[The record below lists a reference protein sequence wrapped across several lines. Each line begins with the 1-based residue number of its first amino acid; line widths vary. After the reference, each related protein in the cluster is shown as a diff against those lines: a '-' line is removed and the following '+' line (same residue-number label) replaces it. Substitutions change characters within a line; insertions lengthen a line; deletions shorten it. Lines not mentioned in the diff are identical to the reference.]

1 MIEQPLELTPEQEGK
16 VEAIVAQRDVF
27 RAALDVSDTGTGK
40 TLCAVEV
47 AKRLEPATTLIVG
60 PAKPQIVAAW
70 KKTFAR
76 QGVELPFKRIDSK
89 HLGHFDDIRAGVP
102 GVYYVGRE
110 YLGLSD
116 YNAKNIEK
124 GKENLLPWSKAKPD
138 FVVYDEVQSA
148 SNRKSGRA
156 KAMWSLRNAGFKL
169 AMSATPQ
176 GNRFEGL
183 WSICRW
189 LWWNV
194 EDPSRVPL
202 SHDKRDWLFVE
213 GSFHRWKA
221 RWCIV
226 QNSWIHDRY
235 GRLQEIETI
244 VSEKQPGA
252 FLRSL
257 PCVVGLPADKKPV
270 DTRIVECELTHKQ
283 REIYDSLQY
292 ELITEIE
299 GGLLVASLPIVKL
312 VRLRQVALGEPCM
325 VYDPDIDM
333 DRVTFD
339 PDCPS
344 RKLDMLN
351 TLIEKLHPR
360 DKVLVFTSSQ
370 RFANAIAHR
379 VCAKTAL
386 YTGAQSAKARS
397 EAFAGF
403 TAGDVQV
410 LLCTVGAAAEGLDG
424 LQRVC
429 HVEVWLDEDL
439 NGMLCEQAKG
449 RLNRMGQP
457 AERIIRY
464 YFQARDTM
472 DDGTF
477 QRLAQ
482 QAENN
487 RSVLNK

>member
-1 MIEQPLELTPEQEGK
+1 MIEQSLELTPEQLEK
-16 VEAIVAQRDVF
+16 VEAIVAQRDGF

-60 PAKPQIVAAW
+60 PAKPQIVSAW
-70 KKTFAR
+70 KATFAR

-244 VSEKQPGA
+244 VAEKEPGA

-257 PCVVGLPADKKPV
+257 PCVVGLPAERKPV

-283 REIYDSLQY
+283 RDIYDKLQY
-292 ELITEIE
+292 ELISEVE

-339 PDCPS
+339 SDCRS

-351 TLIEKLHPR
+351 ALIEKYHAH

-370 RFANAIAHR
+370 RFANAVAHR

-403 TAGDVQV
+403 TAGGVQV

-457 AERIIRY
+457 ADRIIRY

>member
-1 MIEQPLELTPEQEGK
+1 MTEQPLKLTPEQHAK
-16 VEAIVAQRDVF
+16 VEAIVAQRDGF

-60 PAKPQIVAAW
+60 PAKPQIVSAW
-70 KKTFAR
+70 KATFAR

-124 GKENLLPWSKAKPD
+124 GKKNLLPWVKAKPD

-202 SHDKRDWLFVE
+202 SHDKRDWLYVE

-221 RWCIV
+221 RWWIV

-244 VSEKQPGA
+244 VAEKEPGA

-257 PCVVGLPADKKPV
+257 PCVVGLPADRKPV

-339 PDCPS
+339 SDCRS

-351 TLIEKLHPR
+351 ALIEKYHAH

-370 RFANAIAHR
+370 QFANAVAHR

-403 TAGDVQV
+403 TAGGVQV

>member
-1 MIEQPLELTPEQEGK
+1 MIEQPLDLTPEQEGK
-16 VEAIVAQRDVF
+16 VEAIVAQRDGL

-47 AKRLEPATTLIVG
+47 AKRLAPTTTLIVG
-60 PAKPQIVAAW
+60 PAKPQIVSAW

-76 QGVELPFKRIDSK
+76 QGVDLPFKRIDSK
-89 HLGHFDDIRAGVP
+89 HLDYFDELCAQLP

-116 YNAKNIEK
+116 LNGKNSEK
-124 GKENLLPWSKAKPD
+124 GKKNLLPWIKAKPD

-189 LWWNV
+189 LWWGV
-194 EDPSRVPL
+194 DDPARVQL
-202 SHDKRDWLFVE
+202 SGDKRDWLYVE

-221 RWCIV
+221 RWCVV
-226 QNSWIHDRY
+226 QDSWIHDRY
-235 GRLQEIETI
+235 GRLQKIETI

-257 PCVVGLPADKKPV
+257 PCVVGLPADRKPV

-283 REIYDSLQY
+283 RDIYDSLQY

-339 PDCPS
+339 SDCRS

-351 TLIEKLHPR
+351 ALVEKHHPQ

>member
-1 MIEQPLELTPEQEGK
+1 MKALSLTPEQEAK
-16 VEAIVAQRDVF
+16 VEAVVAQRDGF

-40 TLCAVEV
+40 TLCAVEAV
-47 AKRLEPATTLIVG
+47 KRLDPGTVLVVG

-70 KKTFAR
+70 RDTFAR
-76 QGVELPFKRIDSK
+76 QGFDRPFKRIDSK
-89 HLGHFDDIRAGVP
+89 HLSFFDELCAGVP

-116 YNAKNIEK
+116 LNARNAGA
-124 GKENLLPWSKAKPD
+124 GKRVLIPWSKARPD
-138 FVVYDEVQSA
+138 FVVYDEVQAA

-156 KAMWSLRNAGFKL
+156 KAMWSLRGAGFKL

-183 WSICRW
+183 WAVCRW
-189 LWWNV
+189 LWWGV
-194 EDPSRVPL
+194 EDPARVPL
-202 SHDKRDWLFVE
+202 SRDKRDWLFVE
-213 GSFHRWKA
+213 GSFHRWRA
-221 RWCIV
+221 RWCV
-226 QNSWIHDRY
+226 VDTSWIRDRY
-235 GRLQEIETI
+235 GRLQEVETI
-244 VSEKQPGA
+244 VAEKEPGA

-257 PCVVGLPADKKPV
+257 PCVVGLPAVRKPV
-270 DTRIVECELTHKQ
+270 DTRIVECDLTRRQ
-283 REIYDSLQY
+283 RVIYDRLQDD
-292 ELITEIE
+292 LISEVE

-312 VRLRQVALGEPCM
+312 LRLRQVTLGEPCM
-325 VYDPDIDM
+325 VRDPESGLDSVLF
-333 DRVTFD
+333 DR
-339 PDCPS
+339 DCAS

-351 TLIEKLHPR
+351 ALIAKHHAR

-370 RFANAIAHR
+370 RFANAVAHR
-379 VCAKTAL
+379 VRAKTAL
-386 YTGAQSAKARS
+386 YTGAQSARARS

-403 TAGDVQV
+403 TEGDVQV

-457 AERIIRY
+457 ADRIIRY

-482 QAENN
+482 RAEDN
-487 RSVLNK
+487 RATLGK

>member
-1 MIEQPLELTPEQEGK
+1 MNQPLELTPEQEGK
-16 VEAIVAQRDVF
+16 VEAVVAQRDGL

-70 KKTFAR
+70 KATFAR
-76 QGVELPFKRIDSK
+76 QGVDLPFKRIDSK
-89 HLGHFDDIRAGVP
+89 HLDYFDELCAQIP

-116 YNAKNIEK
+116 LNGKNVEK
-124 GKENLLPWSKAKPD
+124 GKKKLLPWIKAKPD

-202 SHDKRDWLFVE
+202 SHDKRDWLYVE

-257 PCVVGLPADKKPV
+257 PCVVGLPADRKPV

-339 PDCPS
+339 SDCRS

-351 TLIEKLHPR
+351 ALIEKYHAH

-370 RFANAIAHR
+370 RFANAVAHR

-457 AERIIRY
+457 AERIVRY

>member
-1 MIEQPLELTPEQEGK
+1 
-16 VEAIVAQRDVF
+16 
-27 RAALDVSDTGTGK
+27 
-40 TLCAVEV
+40 
-47 AKRLEPATTLIVG
+47 
-60 PAKPQIVAAW
+60 
-70 KKTFAR
+70 
-76 QGVELPFKRIDSK
+76 
-89 HLGHFDDIRAGVP
+89 
-102 GVYYVGRE
+102 
-110 YLGLSD
+110 
-116 YNAKNIEK
+116 
-124 GKENLLPWSKAKPD
+124 
-138 FVVYDEVQSA
+138 
-148 SNRKSGRA
+148 
-156 KAMWSLRNAGFKL
+156 MWSLRNAGFKL

-189 LWWNV
+189 LWWGV
-194 EDPSRVPL
+194 EDPARVPL
-202 SHDKRDWLFVE
+202 SGDKRDWLYVE

-221 RWCIV
+221 RWCVV
-226 QNSWIHDRY
+226 QDSWIHDRY
-235 GRLQEIETI
+235 GRLQKIETI

-257 PCVVGLPADKKPV
+257 PCVVGLPADRKPV

-339 PDCPS
+339 PDCRS

-351 TLIEKLHPR
+351 ALIEKHHPR

-370 RFANAIAHR
+370 RFANAVAHR

-403 TAGDVQV
+403 TSGDVQV

-477 QRLAQ
+477 QHLAQ

>member
-16 VEAIVAQRDVF
+16 VEAIVAQRDGL

-47 AKRLEPATTLIVG
+47 AKRLGPTTTLIVG

-70 KKTFAR
+70 KATFAR

-124 GKENLLPWSKAKPD
+124 GKKNLLPWIKAKPD

-292 ELITEIE
+292 ELITEIG

-339 PDCPS
+339 SDCRS

-351 TLIEKLHPR
+351 ALIEKHHPR

-370 RFANAIAHR
+370 RFANAVAHR

-457 AERIIRY
+457 AERIVRY

-477 QRLAQ
+477 QHLAQ

>member
-1 MIEQPLELTPEQEGK
+1 MTDSPLKLTPEQSAK
-16 VEAIVAQRDVF
+16 VEAIVAQWDGF

-76 QGVELPFKRIDSK
+76 QGFNLPFKRIDSK
-89 HLGHFDDIRAGVP
+89 HLDYFDDLSRHVP

-116 YNAKNIEK
+116 LNGKNSEK
-124 GKENLLPWSKAKPD
+124 GKKNLLPWIKAKPD

-189 LWWNV
+189 LWWGV
-194 EDPSRVPL
+194 EDPARVPM
-202 SHDKRDWLFVE
+202 SSDKRDWLYVE

-270 DTRIVECELTHKQ
+270 DTRIVECDLTHKQ
-283 REIYDSLQY
+283 REVYDSLQY

-339 PDCPS
+339 PECRS

-351 TLIEKLHPR
+351 ALIEKHHPR

-370 RFANAIAHR
+370 RFANAVAHR

-457 AERIIRY
+457 ADRIIRY

>member
-16 VEAIVAQRDVF
+16 VEAIVAQRDGF

-60 PAKPQIVAAW
+60 PAKPQIVSAW
-70 KKTFAR
+70 KATFAR
-76 QGVELPFKRIDSK
+76 QGFTTPFKRIDSK
-89 HLGHFDDIRAGVP
+89 HLDFFDDLSQHVP
-102 GVYYVGRE
+102 GTYYVGRE

-116 YNAKNIEK
+116 LNGKNSEK
-124 GKENLLPWSKAKPD
+124 GKKNLLPWIKAKPD

-189 LWWNV
+189 LWWGV
-194 EDPSRVPL
+194 EDPARVPL
-202 SHDKRDWLFVE
+202 SSDKRDWLYVE
-213 GSFHRWKA
+213 SSFHRWKA
-221 RWCIV
+221 RWCVV
-226 QNSWIHDRY
+226 QDSWIYDRY
-235 GRLQEIETI
+235 GRLQKIETI
-244 VSEKQPGA
+244 VSEKQSGA

-299 GGLLVASLPIVKL
+299 GGMLVASLPIVKL

-339 PDCPS
+339 SDCRS

-351 TLIEKLHPR
+351 ALIEKHHPR
-360 DKVLVFTSSQ
+360 EKVLVFTSSQ
-370 RFANAIAHR
+370 RFANAVAHR

-457 AERIIRY
+457 AERIVRY

>member
-1 MIEQPLELTPEQEGK
+1 MTGTPLKLTPEQSAK
-16 VEAIVAQRDVF
+16 VEAIVAQWDGF

-76 QGVELPFKRIDSK
+76 QGFNLPFKRIDSK
-89 HLGHFDDIRAGVP
+89 HLDYFDDLSRHVP

-116 YNAKNIEK
+116 LNGKNSEK
-124 GKENLLPWSKAKPD
+124 GKKNLLPWIKAKPD

-189 LWWNV
+189 LWWGV
-194 EDPSRVPL
+194 EDPARVPM
-202 SHDKRDWLFVE
+202 SSDKRDWLYVE

-270 DTRIVECELTHKQ
+270 DTRIVECDLTHKQ

-292 ELITEIE
+292 ELITEIG

-339 PDCPS
+339 PECRS

-351 TLIEKLHPR
+351 ALIEKHHPR

-370 RFANAIAHR
+370 RFANAVAHR

-457 AERIIRY
+457 ADRIIRY

>member
-1 MIEQPLELTPEQEGK
+1 MTGTPLKLTPEQSDK
-16 VEAIVAQRDVF
+16 VEAIVAQQNGL

-47 AKRLEPATTLIVG
+47 AKRLDPTTVLVVG
-60 PAKPQIVAAW
+60 PAKPQIVSAW
-70 KKTFAR
+70 KATFTR
-76 QGVELPFKRIDSK
+76 QGVDLPFKRINSK
-89 HLGHFDDIRAGVP
+89 HLGYFDELCAHTP

-116 YNAKNIEK
+116 LNGKNAEK
-124 GKENLLPWSKAKPD
+124 GKKKLLPWVKAKPD
-138 FVVYDEVQSA
+138 LVVYDEVQSA

-189 LWWNV
+189 LWWGV
-194 EDPSRVPL
+194 EDPARVPL
-202 SHDKRDWLFVE
+202 SHDKRDWLYVE
-213 GSFHRWKA
+213 SSFHRWRA

-257 PCVVGLPADKKPV
+257 PCVVGLPADRKPV

-339 PDCPS
+339 PDCRS

-351 TLIEKLHPR
+351 ALIEKHHSH

-370 RFANAIAHR
+370 RFANAVAHR

-386 YTGAQSAKARS
+386 YTGAQSAKARN

-403 TAGDVQV
+403 TVGDVQV

-424 LQRVC
+424 LQRAC

-449 RLNRMGQP
+449 RLNRMGQS

-477 QRLAQ
+477 QRLAAQ
-482 QAENN
+482 TQAN

>member
-1 MIEQPLELTPEQEGK
+1 MTGTPLKLTPEQEGK
-16 VEAIVAQRDVF
+16 VEAIVAQRDGL

-60 PAKPQIVAAW
+60 PAKPQIVVAW

-76 QGVELPFKRIDSK
+76 QGVDLPFKRIDSK
-89 HLGHFDDIRAGVP
+89 HLDYFDELCAQIP

-116 YNAKNIEK
+116 LNGKNAERGKKNLI
-124 GKENLLPWSKAKPD
+124 PWSKAKPD

-189 LWWNV
+189 LWWNI

-244 VSEKQPGA
+244 VAEKEPGA

-257 PCVVGLPADKKPV
+257 PCVVGLPAERKPV
-270 DTRIVECELTHKQ
+270 DTRIVECELTNKQ
-283 REIYDSLQY
+283 RDIYDKLQY
-292 ELITEIE
+292 ELISEVE
-299 GGLLVASLPIVKL
+299 GGLLVASLPIVKI

-339 PDCPS
+339 SDCRS
-344 RKLDMLN
+344 RKIDMLN
-351 TLIEKLHPR
+351 ALIEKHHPH

-370 RFANAIAHR
+370 RFANAVAHR
-379 VCAKTAL
+379 VCVKTAL

>member
-1 MIEQPLELTPEQEGK
+1 MTGTPLKLTPEQSAK
-16 VEAIVAQRDVF
+16 VEAIVAQWDGF

-60 PAKPQIVAAW
+60 PAKPQIVSAW

-76 QGVELPFKRIDSK
+76 QGFNLPFKRIDSK
-89 HLGHFDDIRAGVP
+89 HLDYFDDLSRHVP

-116 YNAKNIEK
+116 LNGKNSEK
-124 GKENLLPWSKAKPD
+124 GKKNLIPWIKAKPD

-189 LWWNV
+189 LWWGV
-194 EDPSRVPL
+194 EDPARVPM
-202 SHDKRDWLFVE
+202 SSDKRDWLYVE

-270 DTRIVECELTHKQ
+270 DTRIVECDLTHKQ

-339 PDCPS
+339 SDCRS

-351 TLIEKLHPR
+351 ALIEKHHPR

-370 RFANAIAHR
+370 RFANAVAHR

-449 RLNRMGQP
+449 RLNRMGQL
-457 AERIIRY
+457 ADRIIRY

>member
-1 MIEQPLELTPEQEGK
+1 MTFLDLTPAQLEK
-16 VEAIVAQRDVF
+16 VEVIVAQRDGL

-47 AKRLEPATTLIVG
+47 AKRLDPATTLIVG
-60 PAKPQIVAAW
+60 PAKPQIVRAW
-70 KKTFAR
+70 KATFAR

-89 HLGHFDDIRAGVP
+89 HLGHFDDLSRHVP

-124 GKENLLPWSKAKPD
+124 GKKNLLPWIKAKPD

-156 KAMWSLRNAGFKL
+156 RAMWSLRNAGFKL

-325 VYDPDIDM
+325 VYDPDVDM
-333 DRVTFD
+333 DRVTFNS
-339 PDCPS
+339 DCRS

-351 TLIEKLHPR
+351 ALIEKHHPR

-370 RFANAIAHR
+370 RFANAVAHR

-403 TAGDVQV
+403 TSGDVQV

-477 QRLAQ
+477 QHLAQ

>member
-1 MIEQPLELTPEQEGK
+1 MTGTSLKLTPEQSAK
-16 VEAIVAQRDVF
+16 VEAIVVQQDGL

-47 AKRLEPATTLIVG
+47 AKRLDPVTTLIIG

-70 KKTFAR
+70 KATFAR
-76 QGVELPFKRIDSK
+76 QGVTLPFKRIDSK
-89 HLGHFDDIRAGVP
+89 HSQFFDELCAHTP

-116 YNAKNIEK
+116 LNGKNSEK
-124 GKENLLPWSKAKPD
+124 GKKNLLPWIKAKPD

-148 SNRKSGRA
+148 SSRKSGRA

-202 SHDKRDWLFVE
+202 SRDKRDWLYVE

-221 RWCIV
+221 RWCV
-226 QNSWIHDRY
+226 VRNSWIHDRY

-257 PCVVGLPADKKPV
+257 PCVVGLPAERKPV

-283 REIYDSLQY
+283 REIYDSLQN

-333 DRVTFD
+333 DRVTFN
-339 PDCPS
+339 PDCCS

-351 TLIEKLHPR
+351 ALIEKHHPH
-360 DKVLVFTSSQ
+360 DKLLAFTSSQ

-449 RLNRMGQP
+449 RLNRMGQA

-477 QRLAQ
+477 QRLAG

>member
-1 MIEQPLELTPEQEGK
+1 MTGTPLKLTPEQSAK
-16 VEAIVAQRDVF
+16 VEAIVAQQDGL

-47 AKRLEPATTLIVG
+47 VKRLNPTTTLIVG
-60 PAKPQIVAAW
+60 PAKPQIVSAW
-70 KKTFAR
+70 KATFAR
-76 QGVELPFKRIDSK
+76 QGVDLPFKRIESK
-89 HLGHFDDIRAGVP
+89 HLDYFDDLSQHVP

-116 YNAKNIEK
+116 LNGKNAEK
-124 GKENLLPWSKAKPD
+124 GKKNLLPWIKAKPD

-194 EDPSRVPL
+194 EDPHRVPL
-202 SHDKRDWLFVE
+202 SHDKRDWLYVE

-244 VSEKQPGA
+244 VSEKEPGA

-257 PCVVGLPADKKPV
+257 PCVVGLPAERKPV

-292 ELITEIE
+292 ELITEVE

-339 PDCPS
+339 PDCRS

-351 TLIEKLHPR
+351 ALIEKHHPK

-370 RFANAIAHR
+370 RFANVIAQR

-464 YFQARDTM
+464 YFQARDTT

-482 QAENN
+482 QAESN

>member
-1 MIEQPLELTPEQEGK
+1 MTGTPLKLTPEQSAK
-16 VEAIVAQRDVF
+16 VEAIVAQWDGF

-70 KKTFAR
+70 KATFAR
-76 QGVELPFKRIDSK
+76 QGVDLPFKRIDSK
-89 HLGHFDDIRAGVP
+89 HLNHFDDLRSGIS

-116 YNAKNIEK
+116 YNAKNVEK

-138 FVVYDEVQSA
+138 FVVYDEVQAA
-148 SNRKSGRA
+148 SNRKSGRS

-202 SHDKRDWLFVE
+202 SHDKGDWLYVE

-244 VSEKQPGA
+244 VAEKEPGA

-257 PCVVGLPADKKPV
+257 PCVVGLPAERKPV

-283 REIYDSLQY
+283 RDIYDKLQY
-292 ELITEIE
+292 ELISEVE

-339 PDCPS
+339 PDCRS
-344 RKLDMLN
+344 QKLDMLN
-351 TLIEKLHPR
+351 ALIEKHHPR

-370 RFANAIAHR
+370 RFANAVAHR

-457 AERIIRY
+457 AERIVRY

>member
-1 MIEQPLELTPEQEGK
+1 MIEQPLKLTPEQEAK
-16 VEAIVAQRDVF
+16 VEAVVAQRDGF

-47 AKRLEPATTLIVG
+47 AKRLGPTTVLVVG
-60 PAKPQIVAAW
+60 PAKPQIVSAW
-70 KKTFAR
+70 KATFAR
-76 QGVELPFKRIDSK
+76 QGYNVPFERIDSK
-89 HLGHFDDIRAGVP
+89 HLDYFDELCAHTP

-116 YNAKNIEK
+116 LNGKNSEK
-124 GKENLLPWSKAKPD
+124 GKKSLLPWIKARPD

-183 WSICRW
+183 WSVCRW
-189 LWWNV
+189 LWWGV
-194 EDPSRVPL
+194 EDMARVPL
-202 SHDKRDWLFVE
+202 SGDKRDWLYVE
-213 GSFHRWKA
+213 SSFHRWKA
-221 RWCIV
+221 RWCVV
-226 QNSWIHDRY
+226 QDSWIRDRY
-235 GRLQEIETI
+235 GRLQKIETI

-257 PCVVGLPADKKPV
+257 PCVVGLPAERKPV

-292 ELITEIE
+292 ELITEIK

-339 PDCPS
+339 PDCRS

-351 TLIEKLHPR
+351 ALIEKHHPKDR
-360 DKVLVFTSSQ
+360 VLVFTSSQ

-464 YFQARDTM
+464 YLQARDTM

-482 QAENN
+482 QAESN

>member
-16 VEAIVAQRDVF
+16 VEAIVAQWDGF

-60 PAKPQIVAAW
+60 PAKPQIVSAW
-70 KKTFAR
+70 KATFAR

-89 HLGHFDDIRAGVP
+89 HLDYFDELCAHTP

-116 YNAKNIEK
+116 LNGKNAEK
-124 GKENLLPWSKAKPD
+124 GKKNLLPWIKAKPD

-244 VSEKQPGA
+244 VAEKEPGA

-257 PCVVGLPADKKPV
+257 PCVVGLPADRKPV

-339 PDCPS
+339 SECRS

-351 TLIEKLHPR
+351 ALIEKHHPN

-370 RFANAIAHR
+370 RFANAVAHR